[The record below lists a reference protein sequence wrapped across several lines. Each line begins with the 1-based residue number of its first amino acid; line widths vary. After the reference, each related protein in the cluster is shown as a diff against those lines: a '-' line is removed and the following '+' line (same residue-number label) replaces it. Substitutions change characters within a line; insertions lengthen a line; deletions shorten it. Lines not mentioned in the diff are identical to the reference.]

1 MKKKYIIAIVT
12 VVILAGVGV
21 GSYFLKQSM
30 NKESVATMEI
40 YTVPSTDKVFVNGKI
55 EPEKVENIFLDATKG
70 TVDKVE
76 VENGDVVE
84 KGDTLFTYK
93 NDQVQSQ
100 VEQLELQLNS
110 AKSQKEEINKQNAE
124 AKKQLEDLKKAGLEN
139 QMPQGG
145 QMPNLGQ
152 NAGGEIST
160 GSVDEQI
167 KLLEKQI
174 KALKDKEYYKV
185 TAPIGGKVILAESSA
200 NPTQPYITVESGDYY
215 ISGSVNEKDQP
226 KIKEGQEVQITIL
239 STNKN
244 INGKISSVGN
254 TPIDNGASLA
264 AQTGAQGGAGGNM
277 SYYEVKITP
286 DSQEDL
292 TNGFHVQASVNLDKK
307 PIEIPKEA
315 ILSVDNEEFVFKNVD
330 GKLVKQV
337 ITYSPKE
344 GSEDEVI
351 VSSGLNEEDKI
362 VSNPTPNMKEGMNVE

>member
-76 VENGDVVE
+76 VEKGDVVE

-110 AKSQKEEINKQNAE
+110 AKNQKEEINKQNAE
-124 AKKQLEDLKKAGLEN
+124 AKKQLEGLKKAGLEN

-185 TAPIGGKVILAESSA
+185 TAPIGGKVILAESST

-307 PIEIPKEA
+307 PIEIPKKA

>member
-30 NKESVATMEI
+30 NKESVSTMEI

-84 KGDTLFTYK
+84 KGDTLFIYK

-185 TAPIGGKVILAESSA
+185 TAPIGGKVILAESST

>member
-1 MKKKYIIAIVT
+1 MKKKYIIVIVT

-167 KLLEKQI
+167 KFLEKQI

-185 TAPIGGKVILAESSA
+185 TAPIGGKVILAESST

-254 TPIDNGASLA
+254 TPIDNGVSLA

>member
-110 AKSQKEEINKQNAE
+110 AKNQKEEINKQNAE

-185 TAPIGGKVILAESSA
+185 TAPIGGKVILAESST

-254 TPIDNGASLA
+254 TPIDNGVSLA

>member
-110 AKSQKEEINKQNAE
+110 AKNQKEEINKQNAE
-124 AKKQLEDLKKAGLEN
+124 AKKQLEGLKKAGLEN

-185 TAPIGGKVILAESSA
+185 TAPIGGKVILAESST

-239 STNKN
+239 SKNKN

>member
-185 TAPIGGKVILAESSA
+185 TAPIGGKVILAESST

-264 AQTGAQGGAGGNM
+264 AQTGAQGGVGGNM

>member
-40 YTVPSTDKVFVNGKI
+40 YTIPSTDKVFVNGKI

-76 VENGDVVE
+76 VKNGDVVE

-93 NDQVQSQ
+93 NEQVQSQ

-185 TAPIGGKVILAESSA
+185 TAPIGGKVILAESST

-330 GKLVKQV
+330 GKLIKQV

>member
-76 VENGDVVE
+76 VKNGDVVE

-93 NDQVQSQ
+93 NEQVQSQ

-152 NAGGEIST
+152 NAGGELST
-160 GSVDEQI
+160 GNVDEQI

-185 TAPIGGKVILAESSA
+185 TAPIDGKIILAESSG

-226 KIKEGQEVQITIL
+226 KIKEGQEVEITIL

-244 INGKISSVGN
+244 IKGKISSVGN
-254 TPIDNGASLA
+254 TPVDNGASLS
-264 AQTGAQGGAGGNM
+264 AQTGTQGGAGGNM

-315 ILSVDNEEFVFKNVD
+315 ILSGDNEKFVFKNVD

-344 GSEDEVI
+344 GSEDIVI

-362 VSNPTPNMKEGMNVE
+362 VSNPTPNMKEGMKVE

>member
-124 AKKQLEDLKKAGLEN
+124 TKKQLEDLKKAGLEN

-185 TAPIGGKVILAESSA
+185 TAPIGGKVILAESST

-330 GKLVKQV
+330 RKLVKQV

>member
-76 VENGDVVE
+76 VKNGDVVE

-110 AKSQKEEINKQNAE
+110 AKNQKEEINKQNAE

-185 TAPIGGKVILAESSA
+185 TAPIGGKVILAESST

>member
-84 KGDTLFTYK
+84 KGDTLFIYK

-185 TAPIGGKVILAESSA
+185 TAPIGGKVILAESST

>member
-124 AKKQLEDLKKAGLEN
+124 TKKQLEDLKKAELEN

-185 TAPIGGKVILAESSA
+185 TAPIGGKVILAESST

>member
-84 KGDTLFTYK
+84 KGDILFTYK

-110 AKSQKEEINKQNAE
+110 AKNQKEEINKQNAE

-185 TAPIGGKVILAESSA
+185 TAPIGGKVILAESST

-264 AQTGAQGGAGGNM
+264 AQTGAQGGAGGNI

>member
-185 TAPIGGKVILAESSA
+185 TAPIGGKVILAESSK

>member
-30 NKESVATMEI
+30 NKESVATMEM

-76 VENGDVVE
+76 VKNGDVVE

-93 NDQVQSQ
+93 NEQVQSQ

-110 AKSQKEEINKQNAE
+110 AKNQKEEINKQNAE

-139 QMPQGG
+139 QMLQGG
-145 QMPNLGQ
+145 QIPNLGQ

-185 TAPIGGKVILAESSA
+185 TAPIGGKVILAESSG
-200 NPTQPYITVESGDYY
+200 NPTQPYITVESGNYY
-215 ISGSVNEKDQP
+215 VSGSVNEKDQP

-244 INGKISSVGN
+244 IKGKISSVGN

-277 SYYEVKITP
+277 SYYQVKITP

-315 ILSVDNEEFVFKNVD
+315 ILSGDNEEFVFKNVD

-362 VSNPTPNMKEGMNVE
+362 VSNPTPNMKEGMKVE

>member
-76 VENGDVVE
+76 VENGDFVE
-84 KGDTLFTYK
+84 KGDSLFTYK

-152 NAGGEIST
+152 NAGGELST
-160 GSVDEQI
+160 GNVDEQI

-185 TAPIGGKVILAESSA
+185 TAPIGGKVILAESSG

-362 VSNPTPNMKEGMNVE
+362 VSNPTHNMKEGMKVE

>member
-76 VENGDVVE
+76 VENGDIVE

-185 TAPIGGKVILAESSA
+185 TAPIGGKVILAESST

>member
-110 AKSQKEEINKQNAE
+110 AKNQKEEINKQNAE

-185 TAPIGGKVILAESSA
+185 TAPIGGKVILAESST

>member
-84 KGDTLFTYK
+84 KGDTLFIYK

-152 NAGGEIST
+152 NAGGELST
-160 GSVDEQI
+160 GNVDEQI

-185 TAPIGGKVILAESSA
+185 TAPIDGKIILAESSG

-226 KIKEGQEVQITIL
+226 KIKEGQEAEITIL

-244 INGKISSVGN
+244 VKGKISSVGN
-254 TPIDNGASLA
+254 TPVDNGASLS

-362 VSNPTPNMKEGMNVE
+362 VSNPTPNMKEGMKVE

>member
-124 AKKQLEDLKKAGLEN
+124 TKKQLEDLKKAGLEN

-185 TAPIGGKVILAESSA
+185 TAPIGGKVILAESST

-215 ISGSVNEKDQP
+215 ISGSINEKDQP

-351 VSSGLNEEDKI
+351 VSSGLNEEDKL

>member
-124 AKKQLEDLKKAGLEN
+124 TKKQLEDLKKAGLEN

-185 TAPIGGKVILAESSA
+185 TAPIGGKVILAESST

-315 ILSVDNEEFVFKNVD
+315 ILSVDNEECVFKNVD

>member
-84 KGDTLFTYK
+84 KGDILFTYK

-110 AKSQKEEINKQNAE
+110 AKNQKEEINKQNAE

-185 TAPIGGKVILAESSA
+185 TAPIGGKVILAESST

-264 AQTGAQGGAGGNM
+264 AQTGAQGGSGGNM

>member
-185 TAPIGGKVILAESSA
+185 TAPIGGKVILAESST

-239 STNKN
+239 SINKN

-254 TPIDNGASLA
+254 TPIDNGVSLA

>member
-84 KGDTLFTYK
+84 KGDILFTYK

-110 AKSQKEEINKQNAE
+110 AKNQKEEINKQNAE
-124 AKKQLEDLKKAGLEN
+124 TKKQLEDLKKAGLEN

-185 TAPIGGKVILAESSA
+185 TAPIGGKVILAESST

>member
-110 AKSQKEEINKQNAE
+110 AKNQKEEINKQNAE
-124 AKKQLEDLKKAGLEN
+124 AKKQLEGLKKAGLEN

-185 TAPIGGKVILAESSA
+185 TAPIGGKVILAESST

-344 GSEDEVI
+344 GSEDIVI

>member
-139 QMPQGG
+139 QMSQGG

-174 KALKDKEYYKV
+174 KVLKDKEYYKV
-185 TAPIGGKVILAESSA
+185 TAPIGGKVILAESSG

>member
-84 KGDTLFTYK
+84 KGDTLFTYN

-124 AKKQLEDLKKAGLEN
+124 TKKQLEDLKKAGLEN

-185 TAPIGGKVILAESSA
+185 TAPIGGKVILAESST

>member
-152 NAGGEIST
+152 NAGGELST

-185 TAPIGGKVILAESSA
+185 TAPIGGKVILAESST

>member
-84 KGDTLFTYK
+84 KGDILFTYK

-110 AKSQKEEINKQNAE
+110 AKNQKEEINKQNAE

-185 TAPIGGKVILAESSA
+185 TAPIGGKVILAESST

-264 AQTGAQGGAGGNM
+264 AQTGAQGGASGNM

>member
-84 KGDTLFTYK
+84 KGDILFTYK

-110 AKSQKEEINKQNAE
+110 AKNQKEEINKQNAE

-139 QMPQGG
+139 QMALGG

-152 NAGGEIST
+152 KAGGEIST

-185 TAPIGGKVILAESSA
+185 TAPIGGKVILAESST

>member
-84 KGDTLFTYK
+84 KGDTLFIYK

-139 QMPQGG
+139 QMSQGG

-185 TAPIGGKVILAESSA
+185 TAPIGGKVILAESST

>member
-84 KGDTLFTYK
+84 NGDTLFTYK

-185 TAPIGGKVILAESSA
+185 TAPIGGKVILAESST

-226 KIKEGQEVQITIL
+226 KIKEGQEVEITIL

>member
-110 AKSQKEEINKQNAE
+110 AKNQKEEINKQNAE
-124 AKKQLEDLKKAGLEN
+124 AKKQLEGLKKAGLEN

-185 TAPIGGKVILAESSA
+185 TAPIGGKVILAESST

-362 VSNPTPNMKEGMNVE
+362 VSNPTPNMKEGMDVE

>member
-110 AKSQKEEINKQNAE
+110 AKNQKEEINKQNAE

-185 TAPIGGKVILAESSA
+185 TAPIGGKVILAESST

-264 AQTGAQGGAGGNM
+264 AQTGAQGGVGGNM

>member
-185 TAPIGGKVILAESSA
+185 TAPIGGKVILAESSG

>member
-21 GSYFLKQSM
+21 GSYFLKQST
-30 NKESVATMEI
+30 NKESVAAMEI
-40 YTVPSTDKVFVNGKI
+40 YTVPSTEKVFVNGKI

-84 KGDTLFTYK
+84 KGDILFTYK

-110 AKSQKEEINKQNAE
+110 AKNQKEEINKQNAE

-185 TAPIGGKVILAESSA
+185 TAPIGGKVILAESST

-226 KIKEGQEVQITIL
+226 KIKEEQEVQITIL

-244 INGKISSVGN
+244 VIGKISSVVN
-254 TPIDNGASLA
+254 TPIDNGSSLA
-264 AQTGAQGGAGGNM
+264 AQTGAQGGVGGNM

-362 VSNPTPNMKEGMNVE
+362 VSNPTPNMKEGMDVE

>member
-1 MKKKYIIAIVT
+1 
-12 VVILAGVGV
+12 
-21 GSYFLKQSM
+21 
-30 NKESVATMEI
+30 MEI

-145 QMPNLGQ
+145 QIPNLGQ
-152 NAGGEIST
+152 SAGGELST
-160 GSVDEQI
+160 GNVDEQI

-185 TAPIGGKVILAESSA
+185 TAPIGGKVILAEPSG

-362 VSNPTPNMKEGMNVE
+362 VSNPTLNMKEGMKVE

>member
-185 TAPIGGKVILAESSA
+185 TAPIGGKVILAESST